1 MTNVI
6 EMPNELKL
14 NPFFR
19 IRFGKKIHIDLLLQG
34 ETYVMPDVRILS
46 ALASI
51 SNTQS
56 ISAIR
61 ETFANILE
69 VDVDTALDVILNL
82 YESNIFQDASIAN
95 PQEKAVAH
103 WIDRGWLE
111 ALVMHLCTRNL
122 PYLDRESEDPI
133 KQQREMLSDLIKKE
147 PIPDFWKIYSDK
159 KYIALPSPNVLP
171 EEPMEQLL
179 LRRRS
184 NQPWKKKQIDQ
195 NELSTILHFANI
207 ETRRL
212 RKEAEQ
218 YLENQP
224 ERLFNSS
231 FSALESYFF
240 AFNVSGLE
248 PGIYHYDPLDHRV
261 ALIRH
266 GDLCDE
272 LIQMCIGQ
280 ERIRGCA
287 CAFVISAIWL
297 RYMYRY
303 RHPRA
308 YRTLMINT
316 AELAQKYILLGTA
329 FHFSTFLTPAF
340 EDDYANR
347 IMGMNGYEEAP
358 LYVVAIG

>member
-1 MTNVI
+1 MVSI
-6 EMPNELKL
+6 IDMPNELKL

-19 IRFGKKIHIDLLLQG
+19 IRFGKTIHIDLLLQE
-34 ETYVMPDVRILS
+34 ETYVMHDTRVLS
-46 ALASI
+46 ALAYI
-51 SNTQS
+51 SGSQP
-56 ISAIR
+56 ISTIS
-61 ETFANILE
+61 ETFARVLE
-69 VDVDTALDVILNL
+69 VDINTALEVISNL
-82 YESNIFQDASIAN
+82 YESNIIQDASVTD
-95 PQEKAVAH
+95 PREEAVSH
-103 WIDRGWLE
+103 WIDRGWME
-111 ALVMHLCTRNL
+111 ALVMHLRTRNL
-122 PYLDRESEDPI
+122 PYLDRNADDPI
-133 KQQREMLSDLIKKE
+133 KQQRDTLSNLINKE
-147 PIPDFWKIYSDK
+147 SIPDFWKIYSNK
-159 KYIALPSPNVLP
+159 KYITLPIPGVLP
-171 EEPMEQLL
+171 EEPMDQLL

-184 NQPWKKKQIDQ
+184 NRPWKKKQIDQ

-218 YLENQP
+218 YIDSQP
-224 ERLFNSS
+224 ERLLNSS
-231 FSALESYFF
+231 FTALESYFF

-248 PGIYHYDPLDHRV
+248 AGIYHYDPLDHRV

-266 GDLCDE
+266 GDLCEE
-272 LIQMCIGQ
+272 LIKMCIGQ

-303 RHPRA
+303 RHSRA